1 MTGLFVTFE
10 GTEGSGKTTVIKG
23 ISRRL
28 EELGWQDNFL
38 VTREPGGSRISE
50 AIREVIL
57 NKANTQMDRKTEAL
71 LFAASRRQHLVEK
84 ILPGLNAGKLVLCD
98 RFVDSSLAYQG
109 AGRKVGVPEV
119 ATINQFATGGLQPDL
134 TFYFDLDPIV
144 GLERI
149 RTNRQ
154 DEVNRMDEEQL
165 DFYQQ
170 VRAEYLKLAQQNPQR
185 IQLID
190 ASLSQDQ
197 VEAAVFS
204 KLKKF
209 LEQATIP
216 QD

>member
-170 VRAEYLKLAQQNPQR
+170 VRAEYLKLARQNPQR

>member
-170 VRAEYLKLAQQNPQR
+170 VRTEYLKLARQNPQR